1 MKIIIFEVKE
11 ELNFSLT
18 IEYGKEAGLLHL
30 IGWQKYLLIIFDS
43 RELTGLKQQNLYI
56 SGSRKLE
63 MFV

>member
-1 MKIIIFEVKE
+1 MKIISFKVQEK
-11 ELNFSLT
+11 LNFSLT
-18 IEYGKEAGLLHL
+18 IEYGKKGKLLHL

-43 RELTGLKQQNLYI
+43 RDLSGLEEQNLYI